1 MFMISW
7 LKRHLIPHAGN
18 DHRPHLLHG
27 DVTRALVATLFVFEV
42 GVFLSLTLNFANNL
56 SFLGAVLPAVLSD
69 LTNVERSKES
79 LAILTSNPV
88 LDRSAALKAED
99 MASKGY
105 FAHTSPEGKAPW
117 YWLDQVGYDY
127 EYAGENLA
135 VDFVDSS
142 DVTRAWMNSPT
153 HRANIEKAQYTEV
166 GTGIARGVFQGRET
180 TFVAQVYAKPAKK
193 PVVPVAKTLS
203 VVKVVGTP
211 AKAAPKA
218 TSTPVVNAAV
228 VAVSTAGV
236 ESSNPEVLGTSTPA
250 EEIATTSASSSVT
263 IALAVTPTFFQKLL
277 ASPRHTA
284 NFFLFGIG
292 GLVALVLALTIAVRV
307 GRQHPDLIMNGLI
320 ILVVVFGLYTA
331 NSFASHVG
339 LKTSTSFSGF
349 DADHR
354 EISN

>member
-1 MFMISW
+1 MFSW

-18 DHRPHLLHG
+18 GHRPHLLHG
-27 DVTRALVATLFVFEV
+27 DATHALVAILFVLEV
-42 GVFLSLTLNFANNL
+42 GVFFSLTLNFANNL

-69 LTNVERSKES
+69 LTNAERSKES

-88 LDRSAALKAED
+88 LDRSATLKAED

-117 YWLDQVGYDY
+117 HWLDQVGYDY

-135 VDFVDSS
+135 IDFVDSS

-166 GTGIARGVFQGRET
+166 GTGIARGVFEGKET
-180 TFVAQVYAKPAKK
+180 IFVAQVYAKPAKK
-193 PVVPVAKTLS
+193 TVAPVVKTL
-203 VVKVVGTP
+203 P
-211 AKAAPKA
+211 AVKA
-218 TSTPVVNAAV
+218 TSTPVVNAAAIV
-228 VAVSTAGV
+228 VSTAGA
-236 ESSNPEVLGTSTPA
+236 ESSNPEVLGTSTPS
-250 EEIATTSASSSVT
+250 EEIATTTALSSIDAQPSVADSA
-263 IALAVTPTFFQKLL
+263 TPTFFQKLL

-292 GLVALVLALTIAVRV
+292 GLVALVLAVTIAVRV

-320 ILVVVFGLYTA
+320 VLVVVFGLYIA
-331 NSFASHVG
+331 NSLASHVG

-349 DADHR
+349 DANHQ
-354 EISN
+354 EIAN

>member
-1 MFMISW
+1 MISW

-27 DVTRALVATLFVFEV
+27 DVTRALVATLFVLEV

-79 LAILTSNPV
+79 MTILTSNPV
-88 LDRSAALKAED
+88 LDRSASLKAED

-105 FAHTSPEGKAPW
+105 FAHTSPDGKAPW
-117 YWLDQVGYDY
+117 YWLDQVGYEY
-127 EYAGENLA
+127 QYAGENLA

-153 HRANIEKAQYTEV
+153 HRANIERAQYTEV
-166 GTGIARGVFQGRET
+166 GTGVARGVFQGRET
-180 TFVAQVYAKPAKK
+180 TFVAQVYARPAKK
-193 PVVPVAKTLS
+193 LVSPITKTL
-203 VVKVVGTP
+203 
-211 AKAAPKA
+211 
-218 TSTPVVNAAV
+218 PVVNTAV
-228 VAVSTAGV
+228 VAVSTAGI

-250 EEIATTSASSSVT
+250 EEIATTSAPSSVT

-292 GLVALVLALTIAVRV
+292 GLVALVLAVTIAVRV